1 MKKLFIIFI
10 LPLLFAACS
19 KSKDSDSKGETVTI
33 RRLYDVKLPSY
44 KGYSTYVIRTTSGQD
59 LYLIRWKVGID
70 LFEGDEIDIEI
81 SPFCQYEI
89 SKVNGVDLNRPEETD
104 EQTQSSRGLITSD
117 PIETDIID
125 IFTMEFVEF
134 IPLLPIP
141 CYCIEDDKGELLV
154 VKKAKV
160 DVELGIGDRIVY
172 NVYTLYPNE
181 ILMLKKL
188 RD

>member
-59 LYLIRWKVGID
+59 LYLIR
-70 LFEGDEIDIEI
+70 F
-81 SPFCQYEI
+81 

-104 EQTQSSRGLITSD
+104 EQTQISRGLITSD

-160 DVELGIGDRIVY
+160 DVELGVGDRIVY